1 MLNNRKITCLI
12 SSVFIY
18 AVAGL
23 STQVF
28 AAGISEVMQEGE
40 SRADANATAQTQ
52 VDSVANQTEKIVN
65 DYRAVTK
72 VVDGLRVYN
81 ALLQTQINNQE
92 AEMAALSES
101 ISNVA
106 LIERQIVPLMTR
118 MVDALEEFI
127 NLDTPFLL
135 EERTDRIVRLRDI
148 LERSDVTA
156 AEKFRHVLEGYQ
168 IENDYGRTIEAYKG
182 STEINGN
189 QIEVDFLRIGRV
201 ALLYQTVGGA
211 TTGAWD
217 HSVGDF
223 VELPPATYQ
232 AQVAAGLKVA
242 RKQVAPD
249 LLVVPVAAPTR
260 AVQ

>member
-1 MLNNRKITCLI
+1 MLNNRKITCLL
-12 SSVFIY
+12 SSVFIF

-28 AAGISEVMQEGE
+28 AASINEVMQEGE
-40 SRADANATAQTQ
+40 SRADANATAQKQ
-52 VDSVANQTEKIVN
+52 VDSVADQTEKIVN

-72 VVDGLRVYN
+72 VVDGLKIYN
-81 ALLQTQINNQE
+81 ALLQTQIRNQE
-92 AEMAALSES
+92 AEMNALSDS

-118 MVDALEEFI
+118 MVDALEDFI
-127 NLDTPFLL
+127 SLDTPFLL
-135 EERTDRIVRLRDI
+135 KERTERIDRLRET

-156 AEKFRHVLEGYQ
+156 AEKFRHVIEGYQ

-189 QIEVDFLRIGRV
+189 EIEVDFLRIGRV

-217 HSVGDF
+217 AETGGF
-223 VELPPATYQ
+223 IELPPATYQ

-249 LLVVPVAAPTR
+249 LLIVPVAAPTR

>member
-1 MLNNRKITCLI
+1 MLNKRKITCLI
-12 SSVFIY
+12 SSVFMY

-40 SRADANATAQTQ
+40 NRADANATAQQQ
-52 VDSVANQTEKIVN
+52 VDSVADQTEKIVN
-65 DYRAVTK
+65 DFRAVTK

-81 ALLQTQINNQE
+81 ALLQTQLNNQE
-92 AEMAALSES
+92 AEMQALSES

-106 LIERQIVPLMTR
+106 LIERQIVPMMTR
-118 MVDALEEFI
+118 MVDALDVFVQ
-127 NLDTPFLL
+127 LDTPFLMK
-135 EERTDRIVRLRDI
+135 ERTDRIGRLREMM
-148 LERSDVTA
+148 ERSDVTA
-156 AEKFRHVLEGYQ
+156 AEKFRRVIEGYQ

-182 STEINGN
+182 STEIDGN
-189 QIEVDFLRIGRV
+189 QIEVDFLRVGRV

-217 HSVGDF
+217 AATGAF
-223 VELPPATYQ
+223 VKLPPETYQ
-232 AQVAAGLKVA
+232 SQVRDGLKIA

-249 LLVVPVAAPTR
+249 LLIVPVAAPTR
-260 AVQ
+260 AIQ